1 MTAYTRPTLLA
12 LLALVL
18 ALAIPGVAQAQSA
31 EQLMVQHIN
40 KARENRGKPPLRY
53 SRSLT
58 ASSRRFGR
66 TILRTNRFG
75 HASRIRAS
83 RRFRALG
90 EILAY
95 HRGYRARIRNTVSRW
110 LRSPGHRRVMLSSRF
125 RYVGAGKAR
134 GRLGRMRATTWVAQF
149 GR

>member
-18 ALAIPGVAQAQSA
+18 ALALPGVAQAQSV
-31 EQLMVQHIN
+31 EQVMVQHIN
-40 KARENRGKPPLRY
+40 KAREHRGKPPLRF

-58 ASSRRFGR
+58 VSSRRFGR
-66 TILRTNRFG
+66 RIMRTNRFG
-75 HASRIRAS
+75 HASRIQAS
-83 RRFRALG
+83 RRFRTLG

-95 HRGYRARIRNTVSRW
+95 HRGYRARIRNTVGRW

-125 RYVGAGKAR
+125 RYVGAGKAS
-134 GRLGRMRATTWVAQF
+134 GRLGSMRATTWVAQF